1 MKRLKITE
9 SQATLLKKLGANKKT
24 LKLTS
29 EQFNRLC
36 EATVGAEGVVK
47 NFKNNASKFGVPPYK
62 FKEGVENEIDP
73 NELKKEVISLLK
85 NALSGA
91 EVKEIPPVLQSMG
104 ISPDDIN
111 NLADDNFMSLPLDEK
126 KNSIDEFVNELLS
139 KQTVIKEEGSEP
151 IKHYHLL
158 GNLDLPDTR
167 EEINWGSG
175 PTYTIDS
182 ITDGDAKTIVRDKEF
197 FIGRTFKTR
206 ADKTVREMGY
216 IKNFA
221 KKFGELPLFQIDGN
235 HIKVV
240 NPNFLKWQ
248 DEYRKSK
255 AGVLD
260 KWDTTESTGAAS
272 SGAYVGPMTTGKPKN
287 NKHSPSNEMDKI
299 ISDNYEDYLSKPE
312 QYKLIQKYTRDII
325 EYLGS
330 YYNPP
335 KNYDKVYK
343 LIFNIVKKGITG
355 SFNSFDEYL
364 KRYTEYNDHEHL
376 KVALLPRL
384 EYEFGLSDEIS
395 KEEFDE
401 YFYYNLIGIM
411 DGIVD
416 GEINT
421 MDESTGASANATYDA
436 PGFAPTKKGTKVG
449 PYKQNIDIYQT
460 NKLTKNEGVDN
471 TTNLDATSWPDGE
484 FVDFDDCVKLNNN
497 KVAQNG
503 GCSQGDSGVVKLKK
517 TKKSI
522 ISNQKG

>member
-62 FKEGVENEIDP
+62 FKEGVENEIGT

-111 NLADDNFMSLPLDEK
+111 NLVDDDFINASLDDK
-126 KNSIDEFVNELLS
+126 KNLIDGFVNELID
-139 KQTVIKEEGSEP
+139 KQMVANEITSAGSVGGSFVGPVILQKNSSSDTNCKITKPIGKMTTSTGGSPSEEMNSIISDSEEVFS
-151 IKHYHLL
+151 
-158 GNLDLPDTR
+158 
-167 EEINWGSG
+167 EE
-175 PTYTIDS
+175 D
-182 ITDGDAKTIVRDKEF
+182 V
-197 FIGRTFKTR
+197 
-206 ADKTVREMGY
+206 M
-216 IKNFA
+216 
-221 KKFGELPLFQIDGN
+221 
-235 HIKVV
+235 
-240 NPNFLKWQ
+240 
-248 DEYRKSK
+248 
-255 AGVLD
+255 
-260 KWDTTESTGAAS
+260 ESTG
-272 SGAYVGPMTTGKPKN
+272 V
-287 NKHSPSNEMDKI
+287 
-299 ISDNYEDYLSKPE
+299 
-312 QYKLIQKYTRDII
+312 
-325 EYLGS
+325 
-330 YYNPP
+330 
-335 KNYDKVYK
+335 
-343 LIFNIVKKGITG
+343 
-355 SFNSFDEYL
+355 
-364 KRYTEYNDHEHL
+364 
-376 KVALLPRL
+376 
-384 EYEFGLSDEIS
+384 
-395 KEEFDE
+395 
-401 YFYYNLIGIM
+401 
-411 DGIVD
+411 
-416 GEINT
+416 
-421 MDESTGASANATYDA
+421 SANATYDA

-449 PYKQNIDIYQT
+449 PYVQNIDVYQT

-471 TTNLDATSWPDGE
+471 TTNLDATAWPDGE

>member
-62 FKEGVENEIDP
+62 FKEGVENKIDP

-111 NLADDNFMSLPLDEK
+111 NLADDNFMSLSFDDK
-126 KNSIDEFVNELLS
+126 KTRIDEFVNEIIN
-139 KQTVIKEEGSEP
+139 KKTMIQEEGSEP

-158 GNLDLPDTR
+158 SNLDLPDTR
-167 EEINWGSG
+167 EEVDWQSG

-197 FIGRTFKTR
+197 FIGRTFTTR
-206 ADKTVREMGY
+206 VGKVIKEMGY
-216 IKNFA
+216 IKKFA

-260 KWDTTESTGAAS
+260 KWGTTESTGAAS
-272 SGAYVGPMTTGKPKN
+272 SGAYVGPMSVGKSKN
-287 NKHSPSNEMDKI
+287 DKHSPSNEMDKI
-299 ISDNYEDYLSKPE
+299 ISDSE
-312 QYKLIQKYTRDII
+312 
-325 EYLGS
+325 
-330 YYNPP
+330 
-335 KNYDKVYK
+335 
-343 LIFNIVKKGITG
+343 
-355 SFNSFDEYL
+355 
-364 KRYTEYNDHEHL
+364 
-376 KVALLPRL
+376 
-384 EYEFGLSDEIS
+384 
-395 KEEFDE
+395 EEFSEEDV
-401 YFYYNLIGIM
+401 M
-411 DGIVD
+411 
-416 GEINT
+416 
-421 MDESTGASANATYDA
+421 ESTGAAANATYDA

-449 PYKQNIDIYQT
+449 PYKQNIDVYQT